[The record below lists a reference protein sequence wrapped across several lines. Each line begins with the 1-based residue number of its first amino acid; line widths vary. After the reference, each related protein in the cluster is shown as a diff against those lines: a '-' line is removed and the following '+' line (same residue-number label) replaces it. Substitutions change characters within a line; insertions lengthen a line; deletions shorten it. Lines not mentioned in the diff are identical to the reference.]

1 MEAENQR
8 SEEEN
13 QSTTVTEN
21 ENRCRYAHNNYLSPL
36 RARSEEKKNEERP
49 PTIADDEKMK
59 TLCEGVA

>member
-21 ENRCRYAHNNYLSPL
+21 ENRCRYADNNYLSSL
-36 RARSEEKKNEERP
+36 RARSEEKKNEDVLRGGR
-49 PTIADDEKMK
+49 IGDRFVNIY
-59 TLCEGVA
+59 LF